1 MYLGVARVIIS
12 IATASVLGAAGA
24 HAQTNARNIAL
35 KNGESAELQQ
45 VYWVTNC
52 RSGMV
57 GTPVIEI
64 LEGPEEVT
72 LALKEGMVL
81 PRRQNC
87 ANKVPGGT
95 VVVTAKDVTE
105 PKQGKLTYRVKYK
118 TKDGE
123 RQSGHIFNVSLFP

>member
-35 KNGESAELQQ
+35 KNGESAEFQQ

>member
-1 MYLGVARVIIS
+1 MYLGIARVIIS

>member
-1 MYLGVARVIIS
+1 
-12 IATASVLGAAGA
+12 VLGAAGA

-52 RSGMV
+52 RSVMV

>member
-1 MYLGVARVIIS
+1 MYLGIARVIIS

-35 KNGESAELQQ
+35 KNGESAEFQQ

>member
-1 MYLGVARVIIS
+1 MYLGIARVIIS

-52 RSGMV
+52 RSVMV